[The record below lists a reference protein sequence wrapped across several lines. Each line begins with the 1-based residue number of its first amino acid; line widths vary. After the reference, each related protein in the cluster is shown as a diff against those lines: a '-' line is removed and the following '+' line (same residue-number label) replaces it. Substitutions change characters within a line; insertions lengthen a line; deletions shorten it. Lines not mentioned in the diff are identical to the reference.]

1 MLFADEINISAK
13 KIIVDKKSQTTIFE
27 DEVIIQNNKNNLIK
41 SNYATYNK
49 ELKFYTLGDVVVG
62 F

>member
-27 DEVIIQNNKNNLIK
+27 GEVIIKNKKNNLIQ

-49 ELKFYTLGDVVVG
+49 ELKFYT
-62 F
+62 